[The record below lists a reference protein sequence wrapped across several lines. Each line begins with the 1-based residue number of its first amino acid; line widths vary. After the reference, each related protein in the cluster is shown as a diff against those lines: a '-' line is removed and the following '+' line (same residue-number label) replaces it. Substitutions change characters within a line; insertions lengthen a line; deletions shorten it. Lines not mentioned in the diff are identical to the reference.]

1 MCIFDENQG
10 IMLHISPLNL
20 CCGGLIVASNHLTLE
35 YLHRQIMQ
43 SFYSRNKNQS
53 LTTASGNQLF
63 GSVAEHH
70 FSDQW
75 VLVSNRETDQRLCF
89 HYIDRKIPLQEVF
102 HVYLNKFEIVVT
114 HLFFVILFKS

>member
-10 IMLHISPLNL
+10 IMLHVSIKNYAV
-20 CCGGLIVASNHLTLE
+20 GGSLLQATIVTLE

-53 LTTASGNQLF
+53 LTTASGNHHF
-63 GSVAEHH
+63 GSVAEYR

-75 VLVSNRETDQRLCF
+75 VLVSNSARGKPVSALL
-89 HYIDRKIPLQEVF
+89 YS
-102 HVYLNKFEIVVT
+102 
-114 HLFFVILFKS
+114 FVMAFMS